1 MHARPHACASLFA
14 FACASVFSHR
24 HSHTQDS
31 PGQVLSEMRGMVHLF
46 GRVAAI
52 LGLKLD
58 ADMAAMPREAV
69 VGFGTEMSADSLLH
83 QGLIQY
89 YDTAGLWVGG
99 RCQGR
104 EGGRKGGQEGQ
115 GEIRFPSAGNGFN
128 GSLNVTD
135 RATKSRGEWQQQDVL
150 GRGGVCALAGASAAA
165 DEEGLYLHEQTASAD
180 VLAYARGLSLGLL
193 AEEDLVE
200 RLA

>member
-1 MHARPHACASLFA
+1 
-14 FACASVFSHR
+14 
-24 HSHTQDS
+24 
-31 PGQVLSEMRGMVHLF
+31 MRGMVHLF

-69 VGFGTEMSADSLLH
+69 VGFGAEMSADSLLH
-83 QGLIQY
+83 QGLIHY
-89 YDTAGLWVGG
+89 YDTAGLWDGG

-104 EGGRKGGQEGQ
+104 KRSWKGGQEGQ
-115 GEIRFPSAGNGFN
+115 GETRFPSAGNGFN
-128 GSLNVTD
+128 SLNVTD

-150 GRGGVCALAGASAAA
+150 GRGGVSALGGASAAW
-165 DEEGLYLHEQTASAD
+165 DGLYLHEQTASAD
-180 VLAYARGLSLGLL
+180 VLAYTRGLSLGLV
-193 AEEDLVE
+193 AEKDLVE

>member
-1 MHARPHACASLFA
+1 
-14 FACASVFSHR
+14 
-24 HSHTQDS
+24 
-31 PGQVLSEMRGMVHLF
+31 MRGMVHLF

-83 QGLIQY
+83 QSPIQY

-104 EGGRKGGQEGQ
+104 EGSRKGQEGQ
-115 GEIRFPSAGNGFN
+115 GEIWGSSAGNGI
-128 GSLNVTD
+128 
-135 RATKSRGEWQQQDVL
+135 QQ
-150 GRGGVCALAGASAAA
+150 
-165 DEEGLYLHEQTASAD
+165 
-180 VLAYARGLSLGLL
+180 
-193 AEEDLVE
+193 
-200 RLA
+200 